1 MKAPTEVSNV
11 TGLSQRFTETE
22 RESST
27 AQEEGRKTRK
37 NARRRNARRGEDGER
52 EKSRDR
58 QKRKFL
64 VWRWQV
70 ERMRMQGVRV
80 CRRPM

>member
-11 TGLSQRFTETE
+11 TALRKRLTHREKAALHTKKAERRGETRDLETRDAVTTE
-22 RESST
+22 RE
-27 AQEEGRKTRK
+27 R
-37 NARRRNARRGEDGER
+37 
-52 EKSRDR
+52 SRDR
-58 QKRKFL
+58 EKRKFL

>member
-11 TGLSQRFTETE
+11 TALRKRLTHREKAALHKKKAERQGETRDAVTTE
-22 RESST
+22 RE
-27 AQEEGRKTRK
+27 R
-37 NARRRNARRGEDGER
+37 
-52 EKSRDR
+52 SRDR
-58 QKRKFL
+58 EKRKFL